1 LCDRE
6 SGELFY
12 KKLGY
17 KFLVLPNF
25 QKHVS
30 DIKTVMDMWLYLYKY
45 MSELNEM
52 PKFLDKRVFGLIFD
66 IGEVANLTQTDMK
79 AYEASLKNKRDAE
92 SIRLT
97 ALRMGRDEGLGEG
110 LAKAEA
116 EKKAI
121 ALEFKKMGIPAADI
135 AKGTGL
141 SIEEIEKL

>member
-1 LCDRE
+1 
-6 SGELFY
+6 
-12 KKLGY
+12 
-17 KFLVLPNF
+17 
-25 QKHVS
+25 
-30 DIKTVMDMWLYLYKY
+30 